1 MSPFERRLP
10 ALAGGWPV
18 CRCAARATDGPAAE
32 RGSVYTMIVLRVRV
46 YSSRTRPQIPM
57 PRPIVAT
64 VSIPAMRHN
73 LALARERAPGRFVWA
88 VVKANGYGHGLANA
102 ARGFAAADG
111 MALVEFD
118 GAAQLRRAGWSGPVL
133 MLEGAFDPD
142 DVAQA
147 VRERLSLVVHE
158 VRQVEWL
165 EARAAD
171 APIDVFLKF
180 NSGMNRLGFGHDA
193 FREAFGRLVR
203 LACVSRLTLMTH
215 FANAD
220 LVGGADQA
228 LRRFEAAAAGLPA
241 PRSLANSAAT
251 LQVSLAH
258 GDAIRPGVM
267 LYGAT
272 PFGEGDARSLGLR
285 PTMRLESRLIA
296 VQELVPGDAVG
307 YGSGFRAARPMRIG
321 VVACGYADGYPR
333 HAPNGTP
340 VAVDGVRTATVG
352 RVAMDMLMVDL
363 GPVPDARPGS
373 TVELWGEI
381 VPIDAVARASGTIGY
396 ELMCALAQR
405 VPMRVD
411 DGTCA

>member
-1 MSPFERRLP
+1 
-10 ALAGGWPV
+10 
-18 CRCAARATDGPAAE
+18 
-32 RGSVYTMIVLRVRV
+32 
-46 YSSRTRPQIPM
+46 M
-57 PRPIVAT
+57 PRPICAT
-64 VSIPAMRHN
+64 VAIPAMRHP
-73 LALARERAPGRFVWA
+73 LALARERAPGRFLWA
-88 VVKANGYGHGLANA
+88 VVKANGYGHGLSTA

-111 MALVEFD
+111 LALIEFD
-118 GAAQLRRAGWSGPVL
+118 GAAQLRREGWSGPVL

-142 DVAQA
+142 DVDQA
-147 VRERLSLVVHE
+147 ARERLSLVVHE
-158 VRQVEWL
+158 ARQIEWL
-165 EARAAD
+165 EALRTPAS
-171 APIDVFLKF
+171 IEVFLKF

-193 FREAFGRLVR
+193 FREAFAR
-203 LACVSRLTLMTH
+203 LARLPRVSRLSLMTH

-220 LVGGADQA
+220 LDGGTDEA
-228 LRRFEAAAAGLPA
+228 LRRFEAAAEGLQA

-251 LQVSLAH
+251 LQVPDAR

-296 VQELVPGDAVG
+296 VQELAAGDAVG
-307 YGSGFRAARPMRIG
+307 YGSIFRAAGPMRIG

-333 HAPNGTP
+333 HAPSGTP
-340 VAVDGVRTATVG
+340 VAVDGVRTVTVG

-363 GPVPDARPGS
+363 GPVPGARAGS
-373 TVELWGEI
+373 AVELWGEI

-405 VPMRVD
+405 VPLRVED
-411 DGTCA
+411 DAAC